1 MRYGDNKKRNECKT
15 KKERKKPNR
24 IKWHCFYC
32 SCYISDPL
40 ITVILMIFTISQQQ
54 LHLSRELKLEQQQSH
69 DNNKEQEGACQN
81 VSVIREKDTEGECTK
96 WDYHQI
102 KYHSVLARNAV
113 KCKRL
118 AVLWWTSWSWKCHG
132 FCKSHP
138 GIHAGGHRHLKISRI
153 LKQ

>member
-1 MRYGDNKKRNECKT
+1 MRYGDNKKRNGCKT

-40 ITVILMIFTISQQQ
+40 ITVILMLFTISQQQ

-81 VSVIREKDTEGECTK
+81 VSVIREKNTEGECTK
-96 WDYHQI
+96 RDYHQI
-102 KYHSVLARNAV
+102 NTTVYWLEMLLSASDWQFFGGPAGHGNVTDSAKVL
-113 KCKRL
+113 L
-118 AVLWWTSWSWKCHG
+118 ESTLEDTDT
-132 FCKSHP
+132 
-138 GIHAGGHRHLKISRI
+138 
-153 LKQ
+153 